1 MLTIVALIPV
11 IMLLSLGILRILALL
26 VLSFWGVGVATL
38 LTESPVDFKN
48 VHHVCKSVIG
58 MKRKTLHKF

>member
-11 IMLLSLGILRILALL
+11 IMLLSMGILRTLVLA
-26 VLSFWGVGVATL
+26 LSFWGVGVATL

-58 MKRKTLHKF
+58 MRRKTFHKL